1 MRRLLSATA
10 LALAV
15 GLAALPASAQ
25 PKPDDDRPAGAS
37 PSRQLRPD
45 ADARRSGRPPAGE
58 ARRCASKFATL
69 DKNSDRILAA
79 DELQGFEVVIMDID
93 RNRDG
98 KITSAEFK
106 SACAKGILRN
116 TDIRSEIFW
125 RLTIGAVGGDSRR
138 S

>member
-10 LALAV
+10 LALTA

-25 PKPDDDRPAGAS
+25 PKPHDDRPAGAS

-45 ADARRSGRPPAGE
+45 ADARRSSHPPSAE
-58 ARRCASKFATL
+58 ARRCASNFKTL
-69 DKNSDRILAA
+69 DKKWDRILAA
-79 DELQGFEVVIMDID
+79 DELQGFEVVIKDVD

-106 SACAKGILRN
+106 SACAKGNLRN
-116 TDIRSEIFW
+116 THIRS
-125 RLTIGAVGGDSRR
+125 
-138 S
+138 

>member
-15 GLAALPASAQ
+15 GLAAVPASAQ

-79 DELQGFEVVIMDID
+79 DELQGFEVVIKDID

-116 TDIRSEIFW
+116 TDIRS
-125 RLTIGAVGGDSRR
+125 
-138 S
+138 